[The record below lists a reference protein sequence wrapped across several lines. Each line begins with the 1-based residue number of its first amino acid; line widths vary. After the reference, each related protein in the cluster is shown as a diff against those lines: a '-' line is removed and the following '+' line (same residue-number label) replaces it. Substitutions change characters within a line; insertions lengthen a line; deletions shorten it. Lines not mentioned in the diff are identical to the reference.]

1 MVEEIVKGVNDVA
14 ESKNNGG
21 PFFLSNGG
29 RGERSPMQCVLLYW
43 DSCGFL
49 IYRIP
54 SIYAGFCPEKIQSLK
69 HAPILASIAIKCSPT
84 TRLLGAIIRVIMPRL
99 DQEREGIIQA
109 IPEFPLALLAQ
120 ILIASPTT
128 NQKILFGVLETIKLF
143 LRGAQVYPSR

>member
-1 MVEEIVKGVNDVA
+1 MEAEVKGA
-14 ESKNNGG
+14 
-21 PFFLSNGG
+21 LC
-29 RGERSPMQCVLLYW
+29 RQQCVLLYW

-128 NQKILFGVLETIKLF
+128 NQKILLGVLETIKLF